1 MAIASKRGGIGGGWK
16 QLLPEVPATRFSCI
30 TSGSFRPKLGLCI
43 LCVVLI
49 IALCLV
55 LVPSLTESSPSPVKM
70 ASTEMVHE
78 ASVKAIAKSNGD
90 FTQKLYNLL
99 VSAQGKDE
107 NMVASPFS
115 ISAVMAMAFAGAKGD
130 TADQMKSVLAFPEE
144 SALQEGYEDL
154 FRVLKSNE
162 NFTLESANRVFVHEN
177 YKFLDAYLT
186 TVKKHYH
193 AEPQGLNF
201 EETEKSREVINKWVE
216 GQTKEKIKDLLPSG
230 SIKPLTRM
238 VLVNAVYFKG
248 DWKKKFDKAN
258 TKKEP
263 FTTHKNEKL
272 DVDMMHQTSEFR
284 GAQSKEL
291 GCLILEL
298 PYKGDRLSMLVFLS
312 RKPED
317 FDAMEEKFGSFDYSN
332 LKLSGAI
339 KFDLSFPKFKLE
351 SKHDLVE
358 NLKKIGL
365 DDMFVAGKADFSGM
379 DGTRNLY
386 ASSVVQKAFIEVNE
400 EGSEAAAATGMV
412 MMMRSMPA
420 PPQKFTC
427 DRPFLFAIKDNLTG
441 MVLFTGRVTDPSK

>member
-1 MAIASKRGGIGGGWK
+1 LGSSIYLVHCKSGVVANEPSEARS
-16 QLLPEVPATRFSCI
+16 VPLI
-30 TSGSFRPKLGLCI
+30 TD
-43 LCVVLI
+43 
-49 IALCLV
+49 A
-55 LVPSLTESSPSPVKM
+55 ESDPSPVKM
-70 ASTEMVHE
+70 ASTGIAHE
-78 ASVKAIAKSNGD
+78 ESVKAVVKANTG

-99 VSAQGKDE
+99 VASKGKHE

-115 ISAVMAMAFAGAKGD
+115 ISAVMAMAYAGAKGN
-130 TADQMKSVLAFPEE
+130 TAGQMKSALAFPES

-154 FRVLKSNE
+154 FRLLKSNE
-162 NFTLESANRVFVHEN
+162 NFTLESANRVFVHEH
-177 YKFLDAYLT
+177 YKFLDSYLT
-186 TVKKHYH
+186 LVQKHYH
-193 AEPQGLNF
+193 AEPQELNF

-216 GQTKEKIKDLLPSG
+216 GNTKEKIKDLLPSG
-230 SIKPLTRM
+230 SIGPLTRM

-258 TKKEP
+258 TKKEQ
-263 FTTHKNEKL
+263 FTTHKGEKL
-272 DVDMMHQTSEFR
+272 DVDMMHQTSEFS
-284 GAQSKEL
+284 GAQNKDL

-317 FDAMEEKFGSFDYSN
+317 FDAMETKFGSFDFST
-332 LKLSGAI
+332 LKMSGAV
-339 KFDLSFPKFKLE
+339 KFDLAFPKFKLE
-351 SKHDLVE
+351 SKHDLVD

-365 DDMFVAGKADFSGM
+365 DDMFIEGTADFSGM

>member
-30 TSGSFRPKLGLCI
+30 SSGSFRPKLGLCI

-99 VSAQGKDE
+99 VNSQGKDE

-230 SIKPLTRM
+230 SIKHLTRM

-284 GAQSKEL
+284 GAQNKDL

-351 SKHDLVE
+351 SKHDLVD
-358 NLKKIGL
+358 NLKEIGL